1 MDAYYTCKLIFGF
14 LGAFAQEFGVGY
26 LEIDGLATGLL
37 PISSLTTPRLQGDRT
52 ISYSSDSLLTC
63 YYLGLLEK

>member
-26 LEIDGLATGLL
+26 LGIDGLATGLL
-37 PISSLTTPRLQGDRT
+37 PISSLTTPDCKEIVLYRT
-52 ISYSSDSLLTC
+52 PLIHC
-63 YYLGLLEK
+63 